1 MPDRVQGSPTG
12 NRRLAKNSTNSPV
25 RRAAAGSNGREATRE
40 GFRFQ
45 QALVAEAPGLVLE
58 RLSEGLLIV
67 DVSSQLIYWNP
78 AALRLYGFA
87 SNAEAVR
94 SLPDLPRLFEL
105 ATLDGVLLPPKE
117 WPLMRIMRGETLS
130 EVEAKIRSLK
140 GGWTRIFRYSG
151 ARANYTGNESL
162 VFLTVNDITEKKRTE
177 HELARV
183 NRLNVARSSLN
194 RAIVRTPD
202 RKTLFKQVC
211 EVLVRD
217 GGFGMA
223 WIGWRSMRTQQLVPV
238 AQWGE
243 EGEFVS
249 GIEVST
255 QDRGPSATAYRE
267 GKAYVC
273 NDAFSD
279 QSTTP
284 YRAEFER
291 RGLQSCAAF
300 PISRAGRTRGV
311 LAVYAKEVGF
321 FRDKEVALLQES
333 ADDLSF
339 ALDHFASEA
348 VRRRAQELVERE
360 RMISIDTIESL
371 PGVFYLYDHR
381 GRFLRWNRNFAA
393 VTGYSDAEIADMHPL
408 DFFVGVDRERVAR
421 AIAVVFEKGESSLE
435 AEFIAKD
442 GAAMSYFF
450 TGKRIDFRGLR
461 CLIGVGIDIS
471 LRKSAEAATD
481 QYARRLRATSHRL
494 LTVQEAERRTLARE
508 LHDAVGQELT
518 ALSLNLTIIDAGLPD
533 TTTPKVRERLE
544 DSQELLEETTRHL
557 RNIMVELR
565 PPGLDELGL
574 LAALKEHAVQVERRT
589 ELAVNV
595 SGVEPQPR
603 LSPTGEIALFRIV
616 QEALNNVVKHA
627 QASEATI
634 SLQQNSNSIVLSIS
648 DNGIGFDTAR
658 KPIMGGYGM
667 GTTTMRERADT
678 IGAQLTLE
686 SAPGAG
692 TRITVELSLSPEA
705 SAAPPRVPQQS

>member
-1 MPDRVQGSPTG
+1 MCGGHRSANDA
-12 NRRLAKNSTNSPV
+12 LAKNSANSPV

-45 QALVAEAPGLVLE
+45 QALVAEAPGVVLE
-58 RLSEGLLIV
+58 HLSEGLLIV

-87 SNAEAVR
+87 NNAEAVH

-105 ATLDGVLLPPKE
+105 ATLDGVILPPDQ
-117 WPLMRIMRGETLS
+117 WPLMRLMRGETLF
-130 EVEAKIRSLK
+130 EAEAKIRSLK

-151 ARANYTGNESL
+151 ARASYTGNESL

-183 NRLNVARSSLN
+183 NRLNVARSHVN
-194 RAIVRTPD
+194 RAIVRTAD

-223 WIGWRSMRTQQLVPV
+223 WIGWRSARTDHLVPL

-249 GIEVST
+249 GVEVPIS
-255 QDRGPSATAYRE
+255 DRGPSATAYRE
-267 GKAYVC
+267 GKACIC
-273 NDAFSD
+273 NDTFND
-279 QSTTP
+279 PSTVPFRT
-284 YRAEFER
+284 EFES
-291 RGLQSCAAF
+291 RGLKSSAAF
-300 PISRAGRTRGV
+300 AISRAGRVRGV

-321 FRDKEVALLQES
+321 FRDKEVALLQEV

-360 RMISIDTIESL
+360 RMISTDTIESL

-381 GRFLRWNRNFAA
+381 GHFLRWNRNFAA
-393 VTGYSDAEIADMHPL
+393 VTKYSDAEIARMHPL
-408 DFFVGVDRERVAR
+408 DFFIGVDRERVAR
-421 AIAVVFEKGESSLE
+421 EIGVVFEKGESSLE

-442 GAAMSYFF
+442 GTPMSYFF

-494 LTVQEAERRTLARE
+494 ITVQEAERRILARE

-574 LAALKEHAVQVERRT
+574 LAALKEHAMQVERRT
-589 ELAVNV
+589 EVAVKV

-603 LSPTGEIALFRIV
+603 LTPTGEIALFRIV

-634 SLQQNSNSIVLSIS
+634 SLQQNKHAIVLVIS

-692 TRITVELSLSPEA
+692 TRITVELSWPPQA
-705 SAAPPRVPQQS
+705 SAAPPCAPLQP